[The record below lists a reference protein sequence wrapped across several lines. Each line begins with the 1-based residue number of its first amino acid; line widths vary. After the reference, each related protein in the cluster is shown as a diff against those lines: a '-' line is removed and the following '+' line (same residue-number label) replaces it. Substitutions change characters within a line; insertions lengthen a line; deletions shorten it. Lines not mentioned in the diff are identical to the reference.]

1 MYLKTGEEDFDSV
14 VQRLKEEAGR
24 RAEEIIRRQQRNA
37 EEKKTTETGGD
48 KGCPAFPD
56 GGEVGAEIG

>member
-1 MYLKTGEEDFDSV
+1 MRKRKKKRYITCNVPKTGEEDFDSV

-37 EEKKTTETGGD
+37 EEKDNGD
-48 KGCPAFPD
+48 WRR
-56 GGEVGAEIG
+56 

>member
-1 MYLKTGEEDFDSV
+1 MRKKEKRKRYITCNVPKTGEEDFDSV

-37 EEKKTTETGGD
+37 EEKDNGD
-48 KGCPAFPD
+48 WRR
-56 GGEVGAEIG
+56 